1 MVTACRCKGRAKSES
16 ALESIGHFLSGVAQP
31 GRGPALGASP
41 VPVPCQ
47 LPCKA
52 GWPGDPLASNCS
64 CLSPGRGVASATWR
78 VSWFVN
84 PVFAHG
90 GGSGGRISLGRITM
104 AEGSPQTGREHEVG
118 NLTATLLMLI
128 LRTLASAC
136 STNGSNVLL
145 RRSMLRDDALGK
157 RG

>member
-1 MVTACRCKGRAKSES
+1 
-16 ALESIGHFLSGVAQP
+16 
-31 GRGPALGASP
+31 
-41 VPVPCQ
+41 
-47 LPCKA
+47 
-52 GWPGDPLASNCS
+52 
-64 CLSPGRGVASATWR
+64 
-78 VSWFVN
+78 
-84 PVFAHG
+84 
-90 GGSGGRISLGRITM
+90 M